1 VEESGASVGEASWD
15 ACLEMSGR
23 CLRGGAA
30 VRVVPRAFAD
40 DIRFHRDGA
49 GGTVQVVVEITSV
62 KHASARKG
70 GEGGNKKKQR
80 KYLTYCKPSS
90 PRRLSSKAA

>member
-1 VEESGASVGEASWD
+1 MEESRASVGEASWD

-30 VRVVPRAFAD
+30 VPQAFAD

-49 GGTVQVVVEITSV
+49 GGTVQLVVEITSV